1 MTKRSE
7 PSRKVDK
14 SNGWEAFAQ
23 EFIERSH
30 LSSVGAAVVEA
41 WAGTLPAGAR
51 VLDLGCGPGTPRAE
65 VLANKDF
72 DLHAIDA
79 APSLVNAYRIRFSKA
94 RVACESVEESS
105 FFGEAFDGVMA
116 WGLLFLLHADA
127 QRALFPRVA
136 RALRPGGTFLFTAPW
151 QTATWED
158 VSTKRQSIS
167 LGGDVYRALLG
178 EAGLSVR
185 AEYDDEGGNHY
196 YDAIKPRSQ
205 AQPPVV

>member
-7 PSRKVDK
+7 PSCDVDK

-23 EFIERSH
+23 EFIGRSH
-30 LSSVGAAVVEA
+30 LSGVGAAVVES
-41 WAGTLPAGAR
+41 WADTLPTGAR

-79 APSLVNAYRIRFSKA
+79 APSLVNAYRIRFP
-94 RVACESVEESS
+94 RVLVACESDEESS
-105 FFGEAFDGVMA
+105 FFGETFDGMMA
-116 WGLLFLLHADA
+116 WGLLFLMHADA
-127 QRALFPRVA
+127 QRALFLHVA
-136 RALRPGGTFLFTAPW
+136 KALRLGGTFLFTAPW

-178 EAGLSVR
+178 EAGLSIR

-196 YDAIKPRSQ
+196 YDAIKPRCQ
-205 AQPPVV
+205 GQPPVV